1 MLERMGIRADVAANG
16 REVVEL
22 TRMLPYDVIFMDCQM
37 PEMNGY
43 EAATEIRRRE
53 APGRHVPIIAMT
65 AEALAGARER
75 CLASGMDDYVPK
87 PIRLESLVDVL
98 TRWAPASH
106 VEPV

>member
-1 MLERMGIRADVAANG
+1 
-16 REVVEL
+16 
-22 TRMLPYDVIFMDCQM
+22 
-37 PEMNGY
+37 
-43 EAATEIRRRE
+43 
-53 APGRHVPIIAMT
+53 MT

-98 TRWAPASH
+98 TRWAPPSH